1 MIAFLDGVQETEKAL
16 QVIDYDLKILANL
29 QYAKMFKF
37 DLYSNMLITVN
48 KNILTTYN
56 TVDFSLINKI
66 ELIRSNPKLLL
77 ISKDNTKIILIYT
90 NSIHIDRDNITIDFY
105 DINTLELIST
115 FDLDPYLLYYN
126 KLDISQDGNI
136 LKIEG
141 QKIDNN
147 ERVLIIVNIITKEI
161 LYRYDEKFYDVSD
174 FDENDNLVII
184 THNKLI
190 YLDRFNV
197 SKIVPFICERQSLI
211 SSCHNFIAY
220 YSDENIFYILNLL
233 TNEVIDT
240 GIQYYGEDFGR
251 RIERFSKDSS
261 TLLIV
266 EYDENCN
273 GTNAIILYNLE
284 TKTHIRIQD
293 NEKCR
298 FLNDSIEFTVNNFGC
313 YI

>member
-77 ISKDNTKIILIYT
+77 ISKDNTKIVLIYT

-266 EYDENCN
+266 EYDENCH